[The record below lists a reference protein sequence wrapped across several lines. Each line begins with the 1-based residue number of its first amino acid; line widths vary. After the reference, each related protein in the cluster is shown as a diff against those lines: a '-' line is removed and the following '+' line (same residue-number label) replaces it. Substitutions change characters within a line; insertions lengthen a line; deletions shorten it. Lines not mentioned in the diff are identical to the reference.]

1 MKFFTRFSP
10 NKIKGIFFENPS
22 LTQQQFKDEC
32 DINNIVSRA
41 NATGVIPQGSRQPLF
56 GDFSEIPT
64 SYLGVQEYLK
74 NAQENFLSLPSDLRL
89 QFDNNPASLLDFLS
103 HDENREKAIELGLVA
118 APEVHS
124 QETVVAET
132 SNESEKN

>member
-10 NKIKGIFFENPS
+10 NNVKGIFFKNPS
-22 LTQQQFKDEC
+22 LTQQHFRDEC
-32 DINNIVSRA
+32 DINNIVARA
-41 NATGVIPQGSRQPLF
+41 NVTGVMPQGTRQPLF

-74 NAQENFLSLPSDLRL
+74 NAQENFLSLPSDLRKE
-89 QFDNNPASLLDFLS
+89 FDNNPAALLDFLS

-132 SNESEKN
+132 GNESEKN